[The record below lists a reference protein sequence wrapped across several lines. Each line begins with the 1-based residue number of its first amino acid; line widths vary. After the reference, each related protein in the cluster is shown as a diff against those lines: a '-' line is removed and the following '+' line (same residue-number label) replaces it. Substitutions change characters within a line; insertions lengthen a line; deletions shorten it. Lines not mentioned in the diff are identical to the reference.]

1 VARRGHG
8 EGSIYKGPEGRWRA
22 VVDLGQM
29 GGKRQRKYLSG
40 KTRREV
46 QLKLTAALRDH
57 QQGLPLA
64 PERQTLE
71 HFLTRW
77 SPRGSRPRPLR
88 TCTGCC
94 TARFE
99 MPYAGTSP
107 RATCA
112 TWWTRRVCPVGGN
125 SGWTSTRRGSCSP
138 PRQAIPSRRYSYWR
152 SPRGCVRAS
161 YSDSNGRTWT

>member
-64 PERQTLE
+64 LSAR
-71 HFLTRW
+71 RW
-77 SPRGSRPRPLR
+77 STSSRAGSKTPLARASVRGSSSA
-88 TCTGCC
+88 TVNYSHCTS
-94 TARFE
+94 F
-99 MPYAGTSP
+99 
-107 RATCA
+107 
-112 TWWTRRVCPVGGN
+112 
-125 SGWTSTRRGSCSP
+125 
-138 PRQAIPSRRYSYWR
+138 PSSASVR
-152 SPRGCVRAS
+152 S
-161 YSDSNGRTWT
+161 